1 MGPDVTDAGRE
12 TALQAL
18 SSRQQ
23 ESLDLL
29 AALQRTAAFLR
40 ECLARRLEEEVGLLP
55 DEAGLLVGLDAAPE
69 QRLRMADASRSL
81 GVSKSG
87 VTRLADRM
95 EAHGLIE
102 RAACPRD
109 RRVTYIGLTA
119 DGRDVL
125 ARAMPVLAAAAESHL
140 ADRLGPAE
148 LRALLSGLRKVIGA
162 EASG

>member
-1 MGPDVTDAGRE
+1 
-12 TALQAL
+12 
-18 SSRQQ
+18 
-23 ESLDLL
+23 
-29 AALQRTAAFLR
+29 
-40 ECLARRLEEEVGLLP
+40 
-55 DEAGLLVGLDAAPE
+55 
-69 QRLRMADASRSL
+69 MADASRSL

-87 VTRLADRM
+87 VTRLVDRM
-95 EAHGLIE
+95 EARGLIE